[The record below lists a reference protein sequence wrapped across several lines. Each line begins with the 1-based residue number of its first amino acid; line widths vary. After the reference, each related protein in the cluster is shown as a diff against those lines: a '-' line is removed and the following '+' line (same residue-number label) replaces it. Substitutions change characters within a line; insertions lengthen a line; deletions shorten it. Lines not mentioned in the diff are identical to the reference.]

1 MEEESKENII
11 EIKPV
16 SKWKRLL
23 AFLGDYFIAFIIAFT
38 LFNVAFFP
46 LAKIIFNTQKQ
57 SEDATALQFKA
68 NNLLRDS
75 GYLFVPTSDSSFE
88 EDVNYTFKAFLSYY
102 AFDEETPYDKIPQYG
117 HKEENEVIRKYYQ
130 DVMNDMNQY
139 LSDFKEVNN
148 DGMFDVGNDIA
159 SIALKSEYKTLLSN
173 ELLEVSD
180 ETKYSV
186 AMTNFRDHV
195 FAKLFYLHVY
205 QHILDNDLVKDG
217 VSYKQCLEESREIM
231 RRLQWVATGSA
242 LFTIVFTWGIIF
254 VLYPLLNKDHKTFA
268 YSMMRISKLHYK
280 SLSVINNGSVMIQ
293 SFYQFIFCLS
303 YGLFLPVLFFG
314 MSYSF
319 NLPLLFVLT
328 AISLVLMVVSGIV
341 IIFNEYNRSGADILT
356 NTVLLPDSEIDMM
369 YRVDD
374 GK

>member
-57 SEDATALQFKA
+57 SEDAVTLEYKA

-88 EDVNYTFKAFLSYY
+88 QDVDYTFKVFLSYY
-102 AFDEETPYDKIPQYG
+102 AFDEESPYDKIPQYG
-117 HKEENEVIRKYYQ
+117 HKEGNEVIRKYYQ
-130 DVMNDMNQY
+130 DVIKLDQY
-139 LSDFKEVNN
+139 ILDFKEVNN
-148 DGMFDVGNDIA
+148 DGMFDIGDDAN

-186 AMTNFRDHV
+186 TMTNFRDHV
-195 FAKLFYLHVY
+195 FAKLFYLKVY
-205 QHILDNDLVKDG
+205 QNILDNDIVKDG
-217 VSYKQCLEESREIM
+217 VSYKQCLEESRDIM
-231 RRLQWVATGSA
+231 RRLQWVASGSA
-242 LFTIVFTWGIIF
+242 IFTIVFTWGIIF

-268 YSMMRISKLHYK
+268 YSMMRVSKLHYK
-280 SLSVINNGSVMIQ
+280 SLSAINKGSVMMQ
-293 SFYQFIFCLS
+293 SFYQLLFCLS
-303 YGLFLPVLFFG
+303 FGLFLPVLFFG
-314 MSYSF
+314 MAYSF

-328 AISLVLMVVSGIV
+328 IISLVLMIASGIV
-341 IIFNEYNRSGADILT
+341 ILFNQYNRSGADILT